1 VTKLSD
7 NGPKPISSAARP
19 SPGACV
25 GASRCARPRAG
36 TVGRPYV
43 EGRRAAGLA
52 AGLSPRL
59 PIALALWLALSAA
72 ALADGLTIRPV
83 SITSL
88 QSEPVTPEG
97 RYDWGPSV
105 MRDDDG
111 LYKMWWVRL
120 GGTGQEKRFPFS
132 ARLPDGGVLSFTY
145 PDWGDRVYYA
155 ESADGVHWALGVAPM
170 VLAPAE
176 SRQEINHVGTPAVI
190 KVSGTYFMYYETCAD
205 YLARQR
211 ADGSPYLESE
221 YHNQV
226 FVATSDDGRAWH
238 KRLSDRSPQPVVAAP
253 RENLDFGRQR
263 YGLGQPS
270 AFCRDGRF
278 VLHYVDSCTGPG
290 DFIVRVEA
298 DNPYFHAAR
307 SFPLSLRSAN
317 GAAVPAGSVAR
328 FAQTDVKPLGDT
340 YYLIRPAY
348 GTGKLGI
355 LASRDGLF
363 RQDADAVMPGD
374 VYPQIDVPDPRG
386 SDWLERLYP
395 DFLTTPTGEILVEN
409 GRVAIY
415 YSSGAGFKDRANTW
429 DLFRADVSLRDLR
442 RVAQACRAGGD
453 G

>member
-1 VTKLSD
+1 VRRRCE
-7 NGPKPISSAARP
+7 AA
-19 SPGACV
+19 S
-25 GASRCARPRAG
+25 
-36 TVGRPYV
+36 GR
-43 EGRRAAGLA
+43 GAAGLA

-59 PIALALWLALSAA
+59 RLAAALWLALSSATF
-72 ALADGLTIRPV
+72 ADGLVIRPLSV
-83 SITSL
+83 TAL
-88 QSEPVTPEG
+88 QSEPVSPDS

-105 MRDDDG
+105 TRDDDG

-120 GGTGQEKRFPFS
+120 GGTGQARRFPFNG
-132 ARLPDGGVLSFTY
+132 RLPDGGIFSFTY

-155 ESADGVHWALGVAPM
+155 ESADGAHWGFESAPM

-176 SRQEINHVGTPAVI
+176 SRQEINHIGTPTVV
-190 KVSGTYFMYYETCAD
+190 KVRGTYYMYYETCAD
-205 YLARQR
+205 YLLRQR
-211 ADGSPYLESE
+211 PDGSPLLESE

-226 FVATSDDGRAWH
+226 FVATSEDGRTWR
-238 KRLSDRSPQPVVAAP
+238 KRPSDRSPQPIIPAP

-270 AFCRDGRF
+270 AFYRDGRF

-290 DFIVRVEA
+290 DFMVRVEA
-298 DNPYFHAAR
+298 GNPYFHGAR
-307 SFPLSLRSAN
+307 TFPLSLRPAN
-317 GAAVPAGSVAR
+317 GAATPPGSVAR
-328 FAQTDVKPLGDT
+328 FAQTDVKPLGGMC
-340 YYLIRPAY
+340 YLVRPAY
-348 GTGKLGI
+348 GTGRLGI

-363 RQDADAVMPGD
+363 RQDANAVMPGD

-415 YSSGAGFKDRANTW
+415 YSSGAGFKDKANTW
-429 DLFRADVSLRDLR
+429 DLFRADIALQDLR
-442 RVAQACRAGGD
+442 RVVRACRAGGD